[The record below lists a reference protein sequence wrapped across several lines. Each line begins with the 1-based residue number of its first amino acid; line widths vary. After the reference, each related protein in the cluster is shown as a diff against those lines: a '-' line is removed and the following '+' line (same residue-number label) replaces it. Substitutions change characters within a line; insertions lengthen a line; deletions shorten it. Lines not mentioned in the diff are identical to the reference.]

1 VFLLVQ
7 RDKDLTKWLYYMLEE
22 FKLTNTKSRPKGVV
36 AMYKNSEMNKN
47 IWNGCV
53 CGLLLA
59 ACAV

>member
-1 VFLLVQ
+1 
-7 RDKDLTKWLYYMLEE
+7 MLEE